1 MALSAREKAEAARYK
16 PAKKKAVKKAKKKV
30 DTRSA
35 REKAASSF
43 IPKKTTTSKK
53 IGTGKLY
60 FSTRKI
66 PKSITK
72 GSGLD
77 ELTPTEF
84 KKIFGKSKQEYVKEI
99 NTTYNNEGLR
109 DGTLVAAM
117 QGMRRKIKSYKKDEA
132 KPKRKTAVS
141 KSVKPK
147 ARDLSIS
154 KTTITVAPAKK
165 RQVER
170 KRNVLSDFARLDK
183 YISDLDKKIKA
194 NSKKLPSATKNK
206 ISMQMKK
213 LRRRGKDG
221 FEKSGMFTKAQ
232 MDAAKKRIEEMLKEK

>member
-16 PAKKKAVKKAKKKV
+16 PLKKKAVKKAKKKV
-30 DTRSA
+30 DMRSA
-35 REKAASSF
+35 REKAEASYV
-43 IPKKTTTSKK
+43 PKK
-53 IGTGKLY
+53 
-60 FSTRKI
+60 
-66 PKSITK
+66 
-72 GSGLD
+72 
-77 ELTPTEF
+77 
-84 KKIFGKSKQEYVKEI
+84 KSKTAVI
-99 NTTYNNEGLR
+99 IS
-109 DGTLVAAM
+109 
-117 QGMRRKIKSYKKDEA
+117 IKPKV

-154 KTTITVAPAKK
+154 KTTVTVAPK

-183 YISDLDKKIKA
+183 YISDLDKRIKA
-194 NSKKLPSATKNK
+194 NSKKLSSASKKK

-213 LRRRGKDG
+213 LRRQGKDG